1 MVIEELR
8 VAGYRSVRDLTLPL
22 ERINVLV
29 GPNGCGKTNLY
40 RALYLLSRAAAG
52 QLASALAEEGG
63 MPSIL
68 WAGERNRKEPARMTL
83 AVRLDALAYEIACGL
98 PIPSLSVFCLDPQ
111 VKEERVWFLEKK
123 KRVLLLERN
132 HTSASARNAEGLRVG
147 YPLALSESESVLSQ
161 LREPEQF
168 PALSV
173 LCREFLSWR
182 FYHRFRTDAEAPLR
196 HPQVGVRTF
205 ILDHDGRDL
214 AAALQTILESGDGPG
229 LDAAI
234 DRAFPGAALAILA
247 EQGRFQLRLHMP
259 GFQRPFD
266 ARELSDG
273 TLHYLC
279 LLAALLSPRPP
290 SLLALNEPEA
300 SIHPDLLEPLAELI
314 VQAGRGSQLWIT
326 THSRPLADHIHR
338 LCGARPICL
347 EKVDGKTIIQQPPH
361 DPAPNQEEH
370 P

>member
-8 VAGYRSVRDLTLPL
+8 VGGYRSVRDLTLPL

-40 RALYLLSRAAAG
+40 RALFLLCRAAAG
-52 QLASALAEEGG
+52 QLASALAAEGG
-63 MPSIL
+63 MPSVL

-98 PIPSLSVFCLDPQ
+98 PIPSLQPNRRPSAFCLDPQ

-123 KRVLLLERN
+123 KRIALLERD
-132 HTSASARNAEGLRVG
+132 HTSASARNAEGLRVSF
-147 YPLALSESESVLSQ
+147 PLALSESESVLSQ

-168 PALSV
+168 PALAA

-182 FYHRFRTDAEAPLR
+182 FYHRFRTDADAPLR
-196 HPQVGVRTF
+196 HPQIGVRTF

-214 AAALQTILESGDGPG
+214 AAALQTILENGDGPG

-234 DRAFPGAALAILA
+234 DRAFPGAVLRIDA
-247 EQGRFQLRLHMP
+247 EQGRFQLGLEMP

-273 TLHYLC
+273 TLHFLC
-279 LLAALLSPRPP
+279 LLAALHSPRPP

-300 SIHPDLLEPLAELI
+300 SIHPDLLEPLAEMI
-314 VQAGRGSQLWIT
+314 VGVNRGSQLWIT
-326 THSRPLADHIHR
+326 THSQSLAEHIHT
-338 LCGARPICL
+338 LCGVRPICL
-347 EKVDGKTIIQQPPH
+347 EKVDGKTVIQR
-361 DPAPNQEEH
+361 PAV
-370 P
+370 

>member
-1 MVIEELR
+1 MVIEELQ
-8 VAGYRSVRDLTLPL
+8 VAGYRSVRDVTLRL
-22 ERINVLV
+22 GQINVLV

-40 RALYLLSRAAAG
+40 RSLYLLSRAAAG
-52 QLASALAEEGG
+52 QLAAALAEEGG
-63 MPSIL
+63 MPSVL

-83 AVRLDALAYEIACGL
+83 TLGMEKLAYEITCGL

-111 VKEERVWFLEKK
+111 VKEERVWFIEKK
-123 KRVLLLERN
+123 KRVVMLERD
-132 HTSASARNAEGLRVG
+132 HTTVRARNAEGMRVS

-168 PALSV
+168 PALAM

-196 HPQVGVRTF
+196 QPQIGVRTF
-205 ILDHDGRDL
+205 ILDHDGHDL
-214 AAALQTILESGDGPG
+214 AAALQTILENGDGPG
-229 LDAAI
+229 LHAAI
-234 DRAFPGAALAILA
+234 DRAFPGAELKILSD
-247 EQGRFQLRLHMP
+247 QGRFQLGLAMP
-259 GFQRPFD
+259 GFRRTFD

-279 LLAALLSPRPP
+279 LLAALLTPRPP

-314 VQAGRGSQLWIT
+314 VGAGRDAQLWIT
-326 THSRPLADHIHR
+326 THSQALAEHIHR
-338 LCGARPICL
+338 LCGVRPICL
-347 EKVDGKTIIQQPPH
+347 EKDSCGRTVVKSPM
-361 DPAPNQEEH
+361 ACS
-370 P
+370 